1 MSSHVLDPSPR
12 HVKTHLNGAPAKARF
27 VLSMLNNLA
36 VGELTLKLPQGKT
49 LRFGEGQPKADIT
62 IHSWELFDRAL
73 AAGDIG
79 FAESYMDAQFT
90 TDNLGRLLTLL
101 NANRQAIDSALY
113 GSWWGRL
120 AYRLKHLL
128 NRNTKTKARRNIQAH
143 YDLGNSFYQEWLD
156 SSMTYSAALFA
167 GDEEKPLEVAQQIK
181 IKRVFEQLH
190 LPNLERGRAQV
201 LEIGFGWGGFA
212 EYAAKREIHTT
223 GLTLSSEQLAYA
235 QERLQSQGL
244 GTFAHFKLQDYR
256 DELGQYDGIASI
268 EMFEAVGLQYWD
280 SYFACIKRNLK
291 PGARACIQTITIDE
305 ALFERYTEGTD
316 FIQQYIFPG
325 GMLPS
330 QERFELLAKAHG
342 LFVEDKLAFG
352 NDYALTLKHWR
363 EAFLAKESIVR
374 AQGFDSRFFKMWEF
388 YLAYCEAGFNTGSTD
403 VVQYTLR
410 KPD

>member
-12 HVKTHLNGAPAKARF
+12 QAKTDLSGIPAKARF

-36 VGELTLKLPQGKT
+36 VGELSLRLPQGKT
-49 LRFGEGQPKADIT
+49 LRFGEGQPKVEIT
-62 IHSWELFDRAL
+62 VQSWELFDRVL
-73 AAGDIG
+73 ASGDIG

-101 NANRQAIDSALY
+101 NANRQAIDTALY

-120 AYRLKHLL
+120 VYRLKHLL
-128 NRNTKTKARRNIQAH
+128 NRNTKSKARRNIQAH

-167 GDEEKPLEVAQQIK
+167 GDEGKPLEVAQQVK
-181 IKRVFEQLH
+181 ISRVFDQLR
-190 LPNLERGRAQV
+190 LSSLEPRQAQV

-212 EYAAKREIHTT
+212 EYAAKRGVCTT

-235 QERLQSQGL
+235 QQRLQSQGL
-244 GTFAHFKLQDYR
+244 EKFAHFKLQDYR
-256 DELGQYDGIASI
+256 DELGQYDAIASI
-268 EMFEAVGLQYWD
+268 EMFEAVGVQYWD

-305 ALFERYTEGTD
+305 ALFERYAEGTD

-330 QERFELLAKAHG
+330 QERFELLAKTHG
-342 LFVEDKLAFG
+342 LFIEDKLAFG
-352 NDYALTLKHWR
+352 NDYALTLRHWR
-363 EAFLAKESIVR
+363 EAFLAKESTVR
-374 AQGFDSRFFKMWEF
+374 AQGFDSRFIKMWEF
-388 YLAYCEAGFNTGSTD
+388 YLAYCEAGFNTRSTD